1 MLPRSAF
8 RLSCAL
14 LAALLVGCSD
24 DDEGPSGPQTIELD
38 VQPQFRGILE
48 GDTVRLTATL
58 NGAPVQVNWESSNTA
73 VATVNAQGLVTGVSG
88 GFTAITA
95 STATPSR
102 LRSSS
107 ITVIAVP
114 ALTSGTGVTIA
125 ASTARFTF
133 AYRKIVVPAG
143 ATNLTITISGGTGDV
158 DMFIARGAVPTQT
171 SNICASENG
180 GNTESCSFNNPAAG
194 TYFIG
199 LMTWDPYSG
208 ATLRATV
215 TP

>member
-1 MLPRSAF
+1 MLPRSSF
-8 RLSCAL
+8 LSCTL

-24 DDEGPSGPQTIELD
+24 DGNPSSPLTRELE
-38 VQPQFRGILE
+38 VSPEFRGVLE

-58 NGAPVQVNWESSNTA
+58 NGAPATVTWESANTA
-73 VATVNAQGLVTGVSG
+73 VATVNAQGLVTGVTG
-88 GFTAITA
+88 GFAAITA
-95 STATPSR
+95 STSGR
-102 LRSSS
+102 MRSSS

-158 DMFIARGAVPTQT
+158 DMFVARGAVPTT
-171 SNICASENG
+171 ASNICASEAA
-180 GNTESCSFNNPAAG
+180 GNTESCVFPNPTAG

-199 LMTWDPYSG
+199 LMTWDPYAG